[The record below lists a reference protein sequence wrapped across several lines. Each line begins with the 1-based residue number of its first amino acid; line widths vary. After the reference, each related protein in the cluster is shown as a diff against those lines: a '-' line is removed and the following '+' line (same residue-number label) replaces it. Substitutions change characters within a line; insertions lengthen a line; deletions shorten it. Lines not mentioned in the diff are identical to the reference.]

1 MKDTVGWKWGIWLS
15 PTLIQAWCHW
25 RLCHLGLKGDRKK
38 RWAAQ
43 TLSKRF
49 NNQEQEKKKE
59 RRATQLDREF
69 PTRILRWVG
78 LPASFKKQGG
88 PEWCWEVTPISVR
101 SCENLPDPDG
111 SLISPQTLMGS
122 GFLFS
127 ANCGE
132 RFASSATAEGD
143 RLCFSSVGF
152 RVSTSLLS
160 LFVRAGRLSSELWSL
175 KVSTCYLLT
184 AGGSQF
190 RARKC
195 TE

>member
-1 MKDTVGWKWGIWLS
+1 MKDTVGWKRGIWLS

-43 TLSKRF
+43 TLLSKRF

-69 PTRILRWVG
+69 PARILRWVG
-78 LPASFKKQGG
+78 LPASVKKQGG
-88 PEWCWEVTPISVR
+88 PEWCWEVTPICQKPWKSLRSWWEPHLPTDPNGVR
-101 SCENLPDPDG
+101 LPLL
-111 SLISPQTLMGS
+111 SH
-122 GFLFS
+122 
-127 ANCGE
+127 CGE
-132 RFASSATAEGD
+132 RFATSATAEGD
-143 RLCFSSVGF
+143 WLSFSSVGF

-175 KVSTCYLLT
+175 KVSKCYLLT